1 MGNTPTHNH
10 SERDRK
16 DTKEPCKNPH
26 SISSAN
32 EKVFLMEARHAVG
45 PVRPTWTGFPGR
57 RTDRSG
63 VSTFD
68 FISVVCLGLFKQ
80 LVLSLAPKLD
90 SD

>member
-1 MGNTPTHNH
+1 
-10 SERDRK
+10 
-16 DTKEPCKNPH
+16 
-26 SISSAN
+26 
-32 EKVFLMEARHAVG
+32 MEARHAVG